1 MAASTKEKQLLLIR
15 HAKSSWEDF
24 SVPDFDRPLNERG
37 KRDAPVMAQRLLE
50 KQITIDAFIASPAKR
65 ASKTAQLFCKEYK
78 REKEEII
85 FNEQLYLAPPT
96 VFYKVI
102 QELDNSINTA
112 AIFSHN
118 NGITEFANLL
128 TTARIDEIPTCGIFA
143 IKFKSEN
150 WCDFEKR
157 RRSSCFSIRQKQSR
171 KRLFFYF
178 V

>member
-1 MAASTKEKQLLLIR
+1 MTDSTKEKRLLLIR

-24 SVPDFDRPLNERG
+24 SVPDFDRPLNDRG

-50 KQITIDAFIASPAKR
+50 KQINIDAFITSPAKR

-78 REKEEII
+78 REKDEIVFKEE
-85 FNEQLYLAPPT
+85 LYLAPPS

-102 QELDNSINTA
+102 EELDNSINTA

-143 IKFKSEN
+143 IKIKSAN
-150 WCDFEKR
+150 WSDFEQAEKEL
-157 RRSSCFSIRQKQSR
+157 
-171 KRLFFYF
+171 LFFDSPKAKH
-178 V
+178 